1 MTTPPA
7 PPASSTPPEPARPSG
22 PALPP
27 EPALRP
33 AASRGPGL
41 ERCHAA
47 RLYFEDGAL
56 VLRTRRR
63 TTRHPV
69 GGTGIARAVFVDV
82 PGQDRERVG
91 PTLPGSWGELQL
103 QDRDGAL
110 IGRFALDDWL
120 PESPALPKRSVHG
133 DQLLSRTGVS
143 HLLKTA
149 GIPLHVVRDRSD
161 PLVASGSGGT
171 ALGPGNVFPYWYWGV
186 RAVAGAA
193 WFAAF
198 TAVLFSGTTAPW
210 LILLLAAT
218 AAAAPVARLV
228 LRAWTRVR
236 LRRYAPAVRERVG
249 PSPAPGLGATVRFC
263 RDTELRVQDRDL
275 VLRDL
280 GGQEYWF
287 PLAGAHAV
295 TSLVRV
301 RDRTGAE
308 LGVELRGPGEQV
320 RAVLPWDHWFAGG
333 TGADGWARLRAA
345 TRLTSSERRLTGKA
359 LWPKGPVLGPRMLPG
374 SGAEA
379 RRMSRFPGTIAGV
392 SSTAIMAIGS
402 VFSIIQGLR
411 ITDEHP
417 GAALTAVLLGALGLA
432 LQAAPYAVH
441 QLRSR
446 LRLDRPARERTTPP
460 KVAA

>member
-1 MTTPPA
+1 MTARLPSPA
-7 PPASSTPPEPARPSG
+7 HSTPPTPA
-22 PALPP
+22 

-41 ERCHAA
+41 ARCHSA
-47 RLYFEDGAL
+47 RLSCEDGAL

-63 TTRHPV
+63 TVRHPV
-69 GGTGIARAVFVDV
+69 GGTGIARAVFVDT
-82 PGQDRERVG
+82 PGEDRERVG

-103 QDRDGAL
+103 QDGDGAL
-110 IGRFALDDWL
+110 IGRFDLEDWL
-120 PESPALPKRSVHG
+120 PESPALPKRSVRG
-133 DQLLSRTGVS
+133 EQLLHRTGVS
-143 HLLKTA
+143 HLLKAA
-149 GIPLHVVRDRSD
+149 GVPLHVVQDRND
-161 PLVASGSGGT
+161 PLVASGGRGA
-171 ALGPGNVFPYWYWGV
+171 ALGPGTVFPYWYWSV
-186 RAVAGAA
+186 RAVAGAV

-210 LILLLAAT
+210 LVLLLAAT
-218 AAAAPVARLV
+218 AAVAPVARLA
-228 LRAWTRVR
+228 LRAWTRIR
-236 LRRYAPAVRERVG
+236 LRRYVPAVRERVG

-287 PLAGAHAV
+287 PLTGAHAV

-301 RDRTGAE
+301 RDRTGAD

-320 RAVLPWDHWFAGG
+320 RAVLPWDLWFGG
-333 TGADGWARLRAA
+333 ETGADGWARLRAA
-345 TRLTSSERRLTGKA
+345 TGLTASERRLTGKA
-359 LWPKGPVLGPRMLPG
+359 IWPKGPVLGLRLLPG

-402 VFSIIQGLR
+402 VFSVIQGLR

-417 GAALTAVLLGALGLA
+417 GAALGAVLLGAVGLA
-432 LQAAPYAVH
+432 LQGGPYTIH

-446 LRLDRPARERTTPP
+446 LHLDRPLPERTTSR